1 MCLFAEECPSRRA
14 GVREEVDPR
23 RGDPV
28 DIEHAHIGRHVREV
42 RHWRGMNLSATA
54 GLAGMSVSYLSMIE
68 CGERPVTRH
77 ALLESLANAL
87 RVSPGDLTGQPYAP
101 ADSLSSEAHAGIAA
115 IEAALD
121 AYDLGVDPGA
131 TPRPWPELADEV
143 QRLNDVLR
151 ADADYASLGAVIPGL
166 LAELHAA
173 YVREPNRRRE
183 VLVGL
188 VYAYR
193 AAAGVTKCLG
203 VRGLPMVAA
212 RLAQA
217 CAEELDSPEWLGFGA
232 FVRGYAAGSLDRQ
245 HQYEFAVRMI
255 DQLVPDLEDVNVVQA
270 AGALHLNAALVCAA
284 RGEADQAHDHVTEAA
299 DLATRLPE
307 HTDNFGWLHFSAE
320 AAGIWR
326 VSLGAELGEGAK
338 VAEYARSV
346 RPEAIEGRAR
356 RAAFLKDVG
365 CALVGDK
372 RTWEDGVRILS
383 EAERTAPQLVRH
395 NPFVRDVVSAQL
407 YRARRNAGGRELRG
421 LAWRMGIAPTG

>member
-1 MCLFAEECPSRRA
+1 
-14 GVREEVDPR
+14 
-23 RGDPV
+23 
-28 DIEHAHIGRHVREV
+28 
-42 RHWRGMNLSATA
+42 MNLSATA
-54 GLAGMSVSYLSMIE
+54 GLAGLSVSYLSLIE
-68 CGERPVTRH
+68 RGQRPVTRR

-87 RVSPGDLTGQPYAP
+87 RVSPEELTGQPYAP
-101 ADSLSSEAHAGIAA
+101 VDPLSNEAHAGIAA

-121 AYDLGVDPGA
+121 AHDLGTDPGG
-131 TPRPWPELADEV
+131 TPRPWPELAEAV

-151 ADADYASLGAVIPGL
+151 ADADYAALGAVIPGL
-166 LAELHAA
+166 LAELHAV
-173 YVREPNRRRE
+173 YVREPDRRRD
-183 VLVGL
+183 VLAGL
-188 VYAYR
+188 IYTYR

-232 FVRGYAAGSLDRQ
+232 FVRGYAAGSLDRP
-245 HQYEFAVRMI
+245 HQYDFAVRTI
-255 DQLVPDLEDVNVVQA
+255 DQLLPALDDANVVQA

-284 RGEADQAHDHVTEAA
+284 RDEADQARDHVTEAA
-299 DLATRLPE
+299 DLAARLPE
-307 HTDNFGWLHFSAE
+307 HTGNFGWLHFSAE

-326 VSLGAELGEGAK
+326 VSLGAELGEGGK
-338 VAEYARSV
+338 VAEYARTV

-365 CALVGDK
+365 CALVGEK

-383 EAERTAPQLVRH
+383 AADRTAPQLIRH

-407 YRARRNAGGRELRG
+407 HRAHRNAGGRELRG